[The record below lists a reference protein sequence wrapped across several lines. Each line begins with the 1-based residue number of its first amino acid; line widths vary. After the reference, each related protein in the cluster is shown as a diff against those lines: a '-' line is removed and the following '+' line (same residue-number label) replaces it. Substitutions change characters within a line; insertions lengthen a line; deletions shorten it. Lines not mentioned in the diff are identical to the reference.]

1 MTFTYQLL
9 SKSTA
14 ATNAQSKVK
23 TNYHTLK
30 QPINKKNISK
40 ILYQK
45 KIVSRGGFLKFGAG
59 GNSSFSPS

>member
-9 SKSTA
+9 SKSST

-30 QPINKKNISK
+30 QPINKKT
-40 ILYQK
+40 
-45 KIVSRGGFLKFGAG
+45 FLKSYTKKKLWAG
-59 GNSSFSPS
+59 EDF